1 MLSVRLPEGLEK
13 RQSFLASETNRTKSF
28 YVMEALSRHLEEIE
42 DFYLAQ
48 KAHEEFV
55 ISGEKALT
63 TQEVKD
69 SLGL

>member
-13 RQSFLASETNRTKSF
+13 RLSLLASETNRTKSF
-28 YVMEALSRHLEEIE
+28 YVMEALKRHLEDIE

-48 KAHEEFV
+48 KAHEKFV
-55 ISGEKALT
+55 VSGEKALT

-69 SLGL
+69 ALGL

>member
-13 RQSFLASETNRTKSF
+13 RLSFLASETNRTKSF

-63 TQEVKD
+63 TQEVKAR
-69 SLGL
+69 SCR

>member
-13 RQSFLASETNRTKSF
+13 RLSFLASETNRTKSF